1 MSAYSVYLETALR
14 DANPTSGYLCIPR
27 GNRRFDIEDLSGVDF
42 AATYLA
48 DVSSAVF
55 SPFVLGPTY
64 CRKTPLFQLSTFFW
78 EGTPRFIAV
87 PLHDGDHSQFESEY
101 ALGAAAEIIVA
112 NVLKS
117 KNSDI
122 GICGSPRI
130 PPQHLAIQAAVRR
143 TKPVD
148 FSRIEPAEA
157 IRLWS
162 LQQKMREAR
171 PKTGFWVTLL
181 SDGGQAEITPWK
193 IADYRW
199 LDGIIDEGFDP
210 FGNLGPTYW
219 RFDDTY
225 YYSVVSSRDDFCLL
239 ISEWNHSTSAGR

>member
-27 GNRRFDIEDLSGVDF
+27 GSRRFDVEDLSGVDF

-64 CRKTPLFQLSTFFW
+64 RRKTPLFQLSTFFW

-87 PLHDGDHSQFESEY
+87 PLHDGDHSHFESEY
-101 ALGAAAEIIVA
+101 ALGAAAEMIVA

-117 KNSDI
+117 KKSDI
-122 GICGSPRI
+122 DICGSARM

-148 FSRIEPAEA
+148 FSRTEPAEA
-157 IRLWS
+157 IRLSS
-162 LQQKMREAR
+162 LQERMREVR
-171 PKTGFWVTLL
+171 PTTGFWITLL
-181 SDGGQAEITPWK
+181 PLGGRAEMTPWK
-193 IADYRW
+193 IADSRW

-210 FGNLGPTYW
+210 VGNLGPTYW

-225 YYSVVSSRDDFCLL
+225 YYSVVQWYHDFCLI
-239 ISEWNHSTSAGR
+239 ISDHRNSTA